1 MGDNALLPW
10 AAELAFEAQEPA
22 IVLVTE
28 DFT

>member
-1 MGDNALLPW
+1 MGDNALIPW

-28 DFT
+28 GFA